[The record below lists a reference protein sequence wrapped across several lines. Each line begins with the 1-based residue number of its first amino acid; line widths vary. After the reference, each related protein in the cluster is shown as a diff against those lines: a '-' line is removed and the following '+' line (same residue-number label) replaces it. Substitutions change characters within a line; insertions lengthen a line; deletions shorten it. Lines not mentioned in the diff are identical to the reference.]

1 MHEFSV
7 CQGML
12 RQVSD
17 LARRHRAE
25 KVLRI
30 VVRIGPLAGVEPEL
44 LRQAFSIASAGTL
57 AEAADLVLEAA
68 PLHVSCSECGA
79 ETEAKP
85 NRLLCGQCG
94 AWQTRLVSGDE
105 LLLASVEFILPETE
119 SAYLN

>member
-1 MHEFSV
+1 MHELSV

-25 KVLRI
+25 RVSRI

-44 LRQAFSIASAGTL
+44 LRQAFPIASAGTL
-57 AEAADLVLEAA
+57 AASADLVVETDALRV
-68 PLHVSCSECGA
+68 HCNECG
-79 ETEAKP
+79 TESEVRP
-85 NRLLCGQCG
+85 NRLLCNQCG
-94 AWQTRLVSGDE
+94 SWQTRLISGDE
-105 LLLASVEFILPETE
+105 LLLASVEFIMPETE

>member
-1 MHEFSV
+1 MHELSV

-25 KVLRI
+25 KVSRI
-30 VVRIGPLAGVEPEL
+30 VVRIGPLSGVEPEL
-44 LRQAFSIASAGTL
+44 LRQAFPLASAGTL
-57 AEAADLVLEAA
+57 AETADLVLETDA
-68 PLHVSCSECGA
+68 LRVQCSECGA
-79 ETEAKP
+79 ESEARP

-94 AWQTRLVSGDE
+94 SWQTRLVSGDE

-119 SAYLN
+119 SAYVN

>member
-1 MHEFSV
+1 MHELSV

-25 KVLRI
+25 KVSRI

-44 LRQAFSIASAGTL
+44 LRQAFPIASAGTL
-57 AEAADLVLEAA
+57 AEAADLVLEAD
-68 PLHVSCSECGA
+68 PLRVSCSECGA
-79 ETEAKP
+79 ETEASP
-85 NRLLCGQCG
+85 NRLLCGRCG

-105 LLLASVEFILPETE
+105 LLLASVEFIMPETE